1 MAKVKTFQ
9 SSFGMSLEIK
19 GVWHK
24 FGSAIEVEI
33 EEQDDFDKVK
43 RMAHDTVQL
52 EVEKQ
57 IHSAMDAMSDSPAS
71 TIIEQP
77 QED

>member
-1 MAKVKTFQ
+1 MAKVKTFS
-9 SSFGMSLEIK
+9 SSFGMSLEIH

-24 FGSAIEVEI
+24 FNTAIEVEL
-33 EEQDDFDKVK
+33 EDHDDIDKVK

-57 IHSAMDAMSDSPAS
+57 INAAIEAMSDSPS
-71 TIIEQP
+71 PVIEQ
-77 QED
+77 